1 MKITFSDLAVPTSGA
16 AIAFATEGA
25 DLMPSAI
32 ALDEAIGGSITKA
45 IKSSTF
51 KGKAGQSLQILAP
64 GQGDLTR
71 VIVFGIGKEAEF
83 DVIAAQKLG
92 GTVTSRALATG
103 EKDLT
108 ILFDMEGMAC
118 DFATG
123 AMLRDYR
130 FDKYRTTETK
140 DDKPVLKGL
149 TISARDHK
157 DAKKQFD
164 SAKKVVEGVFFTRDL
179 VSEPANVLYPES
191 FMKEVSALEKLG
203 VEIDVLDEK
212 EMKKLGMGALLGVAM
227 GSARKPYMVVM
238 RWNGGKKKEDPI
250 AFVGKGVT
258 FDTGGISLK
267 PAAGMED
274 MKFDM
279 GGAGVVSGLMKALA
293 GRKAKCNVVG
303 VIGLVENM
311 PSSTAQRPG
320 DVVTSMSG
328 QTIEVINTDAEG
340 RLVLCDAL
348 TYVQEK
354 YDPRL
359 VVDLATLTGA
369 VIIALGHENAGLF
382 SNNDDV
388 SQQITT
394 AGLSVDETVWRLP
407 LGSGY
412 DKQIKSDIADMK
424 NVGGRPA
431 GSITAAQ
438 FLKRFIT
445 KDRPWAHIDIAATAW
460 STSDK
465 EVTPKGATG
474 FGVRLLDRFVADNYE
489 A

>member
-149 TISARDHK
+149 TIAARDHK

-445 KDRPWAHIDIAATAW
+445 KDRPWAHLDIAATAW